1 MSIFIPHCVVSPPC
15 CQKNRH
21 QVWRL
26 EVKKLKI
33 LAVLHLSFWRSLD
46 FCFVPL
52 GGDGCECLFLA
63 LLKGEICWF
72 THAAHI
78 RTFLSK
84 WDLLKSHHFFN
95 SHLTLCHDPSLT
107 LQSLPFSMAADLGC
121 ATYCGYF
128 PFQCPAPWQNRWKC
142 WWWWFQEA
150 GFLGLTAFTKETY
163 VKCKFDSST
172 ICMHILYICTYI
184 YTHAFMYMY
193 FHVYILYCLSEW
205 NL

>member
-1 MSIFIPHCVVSPPC
+1 MFTPHCVVSQPC

-72 THAAHI
+72 THAVHI

-84 WDLLKSHHFFN
+84 WDLLKSPHFFN
-95 SHLTLCHDPSLT
+95 SHLTLFHDPSLT
-107 LQSLPFSMAADLGC
+107 LQSLPFSTAADLRLC
-121 ATYCGYF
+121 YLLWVF
-128 PFQCPAPWQNRWKC
+128 SFSM
-142 WWWWFQEA
+142 
-150 GFLGLTAFTKETY
+150 
-163 VKCKFDSST
+163 SST
-172 ICMHILYICTYI
+172 LAESLKMLVVVPRSWVSWADSI
-184 YTHAFMYMY
+184 YKRNPCE
-193 FHVYILYCLSEW
+193 V
-205 NL
+205 

>member
-1 MSIFIPHCVVSPPC
+1 MFTPHCVVSQPC

-84 WDLLKSHHFFN
+84 WDLLKSPHFF
-95 SHLTLCHDPSLT
+95 SFSLDTLSWSFADITKPALWYGCRPRLCYLLWVFS
-107 LQSLPFSMAADLGC
+107 FSM
-121 ATYCGYF
+121 
-128 PFQCPAPWQNRWKC
+128 
-142 WWWWFQEA
+142 
-150 GFLGLTAFTKETY
+150 
-163 VKCKFDSST
+163 SST
-172 ICMHILYICTYI
+172 LAESVKMLVVVPRSWVSWADGLYKR
-184 YTHAFMYMY
+184 
-193 FHVYILYCLSEW
+193 
-205 NL
+205 NLCEV